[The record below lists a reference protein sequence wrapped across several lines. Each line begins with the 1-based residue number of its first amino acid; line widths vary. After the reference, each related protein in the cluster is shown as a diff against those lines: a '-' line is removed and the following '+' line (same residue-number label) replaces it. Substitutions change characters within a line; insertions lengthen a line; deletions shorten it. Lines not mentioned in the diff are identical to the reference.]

1 MIAKRPKTASYQ
13 RLKATDQLFR
23 ANSGYIEALY
33 EQFQDNPQSISGSWR
48 AYLDAL
54 EQLGLDAR
62 PEVTPVA
69 LPASRG
75 KVASGSMMGDEAR
88 QSAVLRLINA
98 YRFRGHQGAAIDPLG
113 LRERIPPA
121 ELDPAYHG
129 LGEADLDCH
138 FYTGS
143 LVAPDILPLR
153 DILAL
158 LKEVYA
164 GSVGADYMHIT
175 ETAEKRWIQ
184 QRLEGERHRFHFE
197 ESSRVRILHDLT
209 SAEGLERYLHSRF
222 VGQKRFSLEGGEAL
236 IPLLNDLIQQAGTA
250 GIQDVVMG
258 MAHRGRLNVLVNV
271 MGKFP
276 SELFAEFEGKHKQV
290 KDYTGDVKYH
300 LGFFNDVHTPGGNL
314 RIALAF
320 NPSHLEIVAPVVEG
334 SVRAR
339 QQRYDDDQGNR
350 VLPVV
355 IHGDSAFAGQG
366 VVQECFNLS
375 QARGYSTGGTVHIVV
390 NNQIGFTTSN
400 PLDTRSM
407 PYCTD
412 VAKMVQAPVFHVNG
426 DDPEAVIAVT
436 RIALE
441 YRMQF
446 HRDVVIDL
454 VCYRRQGH
462 NEADE
467 PAATQPMMYRIIRSK
482 PTPRQIYANLLKEQ
496 GIVQE
501 EDVSELQ
508 ESYRLSLDHGAP
520 VIRNQAREPRADLA
534 RADWRAYADTK
545 WTQKTDTG
553 IPLTELQALG
563 ERLNSTPEGF
573 ELHPRVAAIYKDRA
587 KMAAGAL
594 PVDWGF
600 AELLA
605 YGSLI
610 QRGIPVRVSGQDSG
624 RGTFF
629 HRHAVLHNQQNGATH
644 VPLQT
649 LSDRP
654 SRLVCIDSVL
664 SEEAVLGY
672 EYGFASSNPEGLT
685 IWEAQFGDFT
695 NGAQVVIDQFIS
707 SGETKWGRLCGLT
720 LFLPHGF
727 EGQGPEHSSARVE
740 RFLQL
745 CAQENM
751 QIVIPTNAAQMF
763 HLLRRQVLRPYRKP
777 LIVFTAKSLLRHRLS
792 VSQLDELANG
802 RFHTVIPETQPLD
815 PAAVTKV
822 IFCTGK
828 VYYDLLKEREDRER
842 QDVAIVRIEQ
852 LYPFPVKLYKKTL
865 QQWPNARDI
874 VWCQEEPMNQG
885 AWYNIQHRLVA
896 NLGEGQQL
904 RYTGRPASAAPATGY
919 HNVHVAQLR
928 AFLEEAFGTPPS
940 LSE

>member
-23 ANSGYIEALY
+23 ANSQYIEALY
-33 EQFQDNPQSISGSWR
+33 QQFRDNPQSLSGPWR
-48 AYLDAL
+48 SYLDAL

-62 PEVTPVA
+62 PDVPPVVSPGRRVRA
-69 LPASRG
+69 AG
-75 KVASGSMMGDEAR
+75 GAAMGEDAR
-88 QSAVLRLINA
+88 QGAVLRLINS
-98 YRFRGHQGAAIDPLG
+98 YRFRGHQGADIDPLH
-113 LRERIPPA
+113 LRERRPPD

-129 LGEADLDCH
+129 LGAADLDCY
-138 FYTGS
+138 FNTGT
-143 LVAPDILPLR
+143 LVAPDTLPLR
-153 DILAL
+153 DILAR
-158 LKEVYA
+158 LKEAYT
-164 GSVGADYMHIT
+164 GSVGVDYMHIT

-184 QRLEGERHRFHFE
+184 QRIEGERHRFQFHQ
-197 ESSRVRILHDLT
+197 SSRIQILHELT
-209 SAEGLERYLHSRF
+209 AAEGLERYLHSRF
-222 VGQKRFSLEGGEAL
+222 VGQKRFSLEGGDSL
-236 IPLLNDLIQQAGTA
+236 IPLLNDLIQQAGAA
-250 GIQDVVMG
+250 GVQDVVMG

-276 SELFAEFEGKHKQV
+276 SELFEEFEGKHKQI

-300 LGFFNDVHTPGGNL
+300 MGFSNNVITPGGNL
-314 RIALAF
+314 HIALAF
-320 NPSHLEIVAPVVEG
+320 NPSHLEIVAPVVQG
-334 SVRAR
+334 SARAR
-339 QQRYDDDQGNR
+339 QQRYEDARGDR

-366 VVQECFNLS
+366 VVQECFNFS
-375 QARGYSTGGTVHIVV
+375 QARGYSTGGTIHIVV
-390 NNQIGFTTSN
+390 NNQIGFTTSH
-400 PLDTRSM
+400 PLDTRST

-441 YRMQF
+441 YRMHF

-467 PAATQPMMYRIIRSK
+467 PSATQPMMYRIIRGRA
-482 PTPRQIYANLLKEQ
+482 TTRERYAKMLQDQ

-501 EDVSELQ
+501 ADIKELQ
-508 ESYRLSLDHGAP
+508 ESYRLSLDYGAP
-520 VIRNQAREPRADLA
+520 VIRHQAKEARADLA
-534 RADWRAYADTK
+534 RADWRAYTDIKWSRKADT
-545 WTQKTDTG
+545 G
-553 IPLTELQALG
+553 MPLSELQTLG
-563 ERLNSTPEGF
+563 ERLVTTPDGF
-573 ELHPRVAAIYKDRA
+573 ELHPRVAAIYKDRVR
-587 KMAAGAL
+587 MAAGAL

-610 QRGIPVRVSGQDSG
+610 QRGVPVRLSGQDSG

-629 HRHAVLHNQQNGATH
+629 HRHAVLHNQQNGEAYA
-644 VPLQT
+644 PLQA
-649 LSDRP
+649 LSANP

-664 SEEAVLGY
+664 SEEAVLGF
-672 EYGFASSNPEGLT
+672 EYGFASSEPEGLT

-727 EGQGPEHSSARVE
+727 EGQGPEHSSARME

-745 CAQENM
+745 CAQENL
-751 QIVIPTNAAQMF
+751 QIVAPTNAAQMF
-763 HLLRRQVLRPYRKP
+763 HLLRRQMLRPYRKP

-792 VSQLDELANG
+792 VSKLDELANG
-802 RFHTVIPETQPLD
+802 RFHTVIPETHPLD
-815 PAAVTKV
+815 PEVVKKV

-828 VYYDLLKEREDRER
+828 VYYDLLKEREEKER

-852 LYPFPVKLYKKTL
+852 LYPFPVKLYTKALKH
-865 QQWPNARDI
+865 WPHARDI

-885 AWYNIQHRLVA
+885 AWYAIQHRLVA
-896 NLGEGQQL
+896 NLNETQQL
-904 RYTGRPASAAPATGY
+904 RYAGRPASAAPATGY

-928 AFLEEAFGTPPS
+928 AFLEEAFSTPPS
-940 LSE
+940 LSD